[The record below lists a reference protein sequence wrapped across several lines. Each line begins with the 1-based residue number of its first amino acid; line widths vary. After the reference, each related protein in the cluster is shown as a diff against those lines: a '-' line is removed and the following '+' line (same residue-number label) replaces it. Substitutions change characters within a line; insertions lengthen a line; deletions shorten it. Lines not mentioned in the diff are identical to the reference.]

1 MYHYTESGLDN
12 VWLENGFHERNTP
25 YGKAVSIEDV
35 DGLHA
40 ILALRISH
48 KQGRITGKEFRFL
61 RCQLELSQASLA
73 KLMGLTEQ
81 AVSLWERTGKVPK
94 HADSFVRLL
103 VLAKLDGKQPVAKV
117 LERITVV
124 DRLVNEKIVARE
136 TTRKKWTAAVRK
148 EEASP
153 V

>member
-12 VWLENGFHERNTP
+12 VWLENGFHERNTS
-25 YGKAVSIEDV
+25 YGKAVSIQVV

-40 ILALRISH
+40 ILALRITH
-48 KQGRITGKEFRFL
+48 KQGRISGKELRFL
-61 RCQLELSQASLA
+61 RCQLQLSQGSLA

-103 VLAKLDGKQPVAKV
+103 VLLDGQQPVAKV

-124 DRLVNEKIVARE
+124 DRMVNEKIVARE
-136 TTRKKWTAAVRK
+136 TTRKKWTAAVHK
-148 EEASP
+148 DETSP

>member
-25 YGKAVSIEDV
+25 YGKAVSIQDV

-40 ILALRISH
+40 ILALRITH
-48 KQGRITGKEFRFL
+48 KQSRITGKELRFL
-61 RCQLELSQASLA
+61 QCQLALSQGS
-73 KLMGLTEQ
+73 
-81 AVSLWERTGKVPK
+81 
-94 HADSFVRLL
+94 
-103 VLAKLDGKQPVAKV
+103 LAKLDGQQPVAKV

-124 DRLVNEKIVARE
+124 DRMVNEKIVARE
-136 TTRKKWTAAVRK
+136 TTRKKWTAAVHK
-148 EEASP
+148 DETSP